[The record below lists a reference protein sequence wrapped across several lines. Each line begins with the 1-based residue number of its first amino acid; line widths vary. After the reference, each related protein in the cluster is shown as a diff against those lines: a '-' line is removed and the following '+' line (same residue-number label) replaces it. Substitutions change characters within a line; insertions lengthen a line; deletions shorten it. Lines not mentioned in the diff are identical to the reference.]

1 MRDVMKRISLIGML
15 LPLLLPAAKFYDDD
29 PIPELP
35 PPVQVDDAKY
45 RKLNDYF
52 DLFTNLFAD
61 LGEKQPSENKIRKS
75 ARRSG
80 DQIGLIRAQAV
91 NTLGEVP
98 DNSWFTNRIGSRE
111 FSLEE
116 IRKAA
121 GGERPPNQ
129 SAPWTIKA
137 AKTEGVT
144 PGFRIKDSTGENYLI
159 KFDPPKHPE
168 MATGADIIGSSLF
181 HALGYNVPENYL
193 VEFHP
198 DDLVIGEGTTI
209 KTAGTEVPMSRGDVM
224 AALRRVPQLPNGRI
238 RAVASRFLPG
248 KILGEFRYYGTRSD
262 DPNDI
267 VEHEHRRDLR
277 GLNVFCAWLNHSDSR
292 AINTLDSLVEEDGRR
307 FVKHFLIDFGA
318 IIGSASVVSNSARD
332 GNAYFFSWKPM
343 WAQMGS
349 LGLFVPRWA
358 RAKYTKHRALGM
370 VEFPTFEPDEWKPNY
385 PTTAFVNRLPDDE
398 YWAAKK
404 VMAFSDEHIRE
415 AVKVAKYSDPAA
427 TQLLGNYLIG
437 RRDRIGEVYF
447 TKVLALDNFRIE
459 GDQLAFDDLAVKH
472 GFAEP
477 REYSVA
483 WGAFDNELE
492 TGAGIDGATGLTLP
506 AQTKSPGY
514 YVATITANDP
524 TKTVVVYLRAGARES
539 EIVGIERTW

>member
-1 MRDVMKRISLIGML
+1 MKRISLIFLL

-29 PIPELP
+29 PIREMP

-52 DLFTNLFAD
+52 DLFTNLFAN
-61 LGEKQPSENKIRKS
+61 LGEKQPSDKQIRNS
-75 ARRSG
+75 GRRGG
-80 DQIGLIRAQAV
+80 DKVAPIPAQAV

-98 DNSWFTNRIGSRE
+98 NNSWFTNRIGSRE
-111 FSLEE
+111 FTLEE

-121 GGERPPNQ
+121 GGERPPDQ

-144 PGFRIKDSTGENYLI
+144 PGFRIQDSTGENYLI
-159 KFDPPKHPE
+159 KFDPIKHPE

-198 DDLVIGEGTTI
+198 EDLVVGEGTTI
-209 KTAGTEVPMSRGDVM
+209 RTAGTEVAMSRGDVM
-224 AALRRVPQLPNGRI
+224 AALRRVPHLPNGRV

-292 AINTLDSLVEEDGRR
+292 AINTLESLVEEDGRR

-318 IIGSASVVSNSARD
+318 IMGSASVVSNSARD

-349 LGLFVPRWA
+349 LGIYLPRWV
-358 RAKYTKHRALGM
+358 RAKYSKHSALGM
-370 VEFPTFEPDEWKPNY
+370 VEFPTFEPEDWKPNY

-404 VMAFSDEHIRE
+404 VMAFGDKHIRE
-415 AVKVAKYSDPAA
+415 AVKLAKYSDPAA
-427 TQLLGNYLIG
+427 TKLLGDYIIG

-447 TKVLALDNFRIE
+447 QKVLALDDFRIE
-459 GDQLAFDDLAVKH
+459 GGRLEFEDLAVKH
-472 GFAEP
+472 GFAER
-477 REYSVA
+477 REYSVG
-483 WGAFDNELE
+483 WSVFDNQRE
-492 TGAGIDGATGLTLP
+492 TSTGIDGASGFALP

-514 YVATITANDP
+514 YSATITADDP
-524 TKTVVVYLRAGARES
+524 AKTVVVYLRVAGSGS